1 MDEADDEADD
11 DMSDMNSEKAAESF
25 PLQFAKLPPDR
36 QRELVDEMAAEL
48 IKNHHA
54 GPVSG
59 GLPPDVMSADELQA
73 EASKRSKDIFA
84 DWAILH
90 RYLETYEEVMRKRWI
105 KKSNVQRKKII
116 LTAWPEM
123 PQTHN
128 PYFET
133 VVKHLQVR
141 GHHQVRVSCGHVST
155 SRISSAIKQHYC
167 SC

>member
-1 MDEADDEADD
+1 MDGNGDDDVDEADDEADD

-59 GLPPDVMSADELQA
+59 GLLPDVMSADELQA

-105 KKSNVQRKKII
+105 KKSNVQ
-116 LTAWPEM
+116 
-123 PQTHN
+123 
-128 PYFET
+128 
-133 VVKHLQVR
+133 
-141 GHHQVRVSCGHVST
+141 
-155 SRISSAIKQHYC
+155 
-167 SC
+167 